1 MKSLAIRA
9 LTLVCVVFLAGCA
22 ADSLHREGVKAFET
36 GDYETGVAK
45 LGDAVRRDPN
55 NLIYRMDLLSRTER
69 SVQTL
74 LSQAD
79 VARAKGDTEAVEQTY
94 RRILKIDPSNPR
106 AKTGLAQV
114 SADMAHADRVARAQK
129 LFDKKDM
136 DGAEIELRAVLE
148 EDAGFVPAQTL
159 LAKLQSTRGPVS
171 AVPVLK
177 TKDSRAVTLQFRDA
191 QTKMVFEVLARQTGL
206 NFIFDKDVKSDGK
219 TTIFVTGVPVESA
232 IDLIL
237 AQNQLAKQIL
247 ADNMV
252 LIYPATPTKQK
263 EYQEEIVHSFYLAN
277 AAVKDVENL
286 LKTVLGS
293 KTLFVDER
301 ANLVVMRDTPEHIRM
316 AEKLV
321 SSIDVAEPEVILE
334 VEVLEAAN
342 TLLDQLGIRY
352 PSAAT
357 FTPNPLPT
365 STASTGTTVTTSTSG
380 TSMHIADYLGQ
391 SKNTITVS
399 QLSAGVDLL
408 KTTGQTNVLSSPR
421 IRAKNKEKAKIMIG
435 DRVPVVTSGASA
447 TSGGTYSTS
456 SVQYLE
462 VGLNLD
468 VTPTIHLDGN
478 VQIKMGLEV
487 SSIVKEFDVATG
499 SGGQTHVYQI
509 GTRNATTTLELK
521 DGETQILAG
530 LITDSDQ
537 KSSSHIPGLGDL
549 PILGRLFGSNG
560 TNRSKSEI
568 ILSITPHIIRAQTR
582 PTVDA
587 TEFWYGTE
595 AQTRSAPFSN
605 LHTTDAPAN
614 TNAPSSAAA
623 AGGVSI
629 MTAPANTPIANA
641 APRAV
646 PQRIDAG
653 VALQAP
659 APAAGADAATATG
672 DATKSVDSA
681 AKEAAPADA
690 KAAPVEPKAATDGKA
705 RVTLDGPTTAKVG
718 DEVNVSVRLDG
729 AIGVGKAR
737 TQLRFDPTALQVV
750 SADAGDVAPDG
761 KVDVRSGGIQMD
773 SSGTQVGASGSLLN
787 VRFKVVTARPTITVA
802 TQVVLMGE
810 DGGALAATQATPL
823 AIAATP

>member
-1 MKSLAIRA
+1 VKSLAIRA

-659 APAAGADAATATG
+659 APAAGADAATAAG
-672 DATKSVDSA
+672 DATKSADSA
-681 AKEAAPADA
+681 AKETAPADA
-690 KAAPVEPKAATDGKA
+690 KAAPVEPKAAADGKA

>member
-1 MKSLAIRA
+1 VKSLVMRT
-9 LTLVCVVFLAGCA
+9 LTVVGVIFLAGCA
-22 ADSLHREGVKAFET
+22 ADSLHREGVKAFER
-36 GDYETGVAK
+36 GDYETGIAK
-45 LGDAVRRDPN
+45 LGDAARQDPN
-55 NLIYRMDLLSRTER
+55 NLIFRMDLLSRTER
-69 SVQTL
+69 SVQML
-74 LSQAD
+74 LAQAD
-79 VARAKGDTEAVEQTY
+79 AARATGDNASVEQAY
-94 RRILKIDPSNPR
+94 RRVLRIDPSNPR
-106 AKTGLAQV
+106 AKTGMAQV
-114 SADMAHADRVARAQK
+114 AADTVHTDRVARAQK
-129 LFDKKDM
+129 LFDKKDL

-159 LAKLQSTRGPVS
+159 LTKLQSTRGPVS
-171 AVPVLK
+171 AVPTLK

-219 TTIFVTGVPVESA
+219 TTIFVSGVPVESA

-277 AAVKDVENL
+277 AAVKDVESL
-286 LKTVLGS
+286 LKTVLGA

-357 FTPNPLPT
+357 FTPTPLAGSST
-365 STASTGTTVTTSTSG
+365 SGTTVTTASG
-380 TSMHIADYLGQ
+380 NSMHIADYLGQ
-391 SKNTITVS
+391 NKNTITVS

-549 PILGRLFGSNG
+549 PMLGRLFGSNG

-582 PTVDA
+582 PTVDS

-605 LHTTDAPAN
+605 LHSTSDAPTN
-614 TNAPSSAAA
+614 TGASAVSG
-623 AGGVSI
+623 GGVSI
-629 MTAPANTPIANA
+629 MSAPSNVPANSNV
-641 APRAV
+641 PRAL

-653 VALQAP
+653 VALQSPATAP
-659 APAAGADAATATG
+659 APASAPDAPATG
-672 DATKSVDSA
+672 GDT
-681 AKEAAPADA
+681 AKPVEPTAKDAAPAEH
-690 KAAPVEPKAATDGKA
+690 KASSDGKA
-705 RVTLDGPTTAKVG
+705 HVTLDGPTTAKVG
-718 DEVNVSVRLDG
+718 EEVNVAVHLDG
-729 AIGVGKAR
+729 ATGVGKAR
-737 TQLRFDPTALQVV
+737 TQLRFDPNALQVV

-761 KVDVRSGGIQMD
+761 QVDVRAGGIQMD
-773 SSGTQVGASGSLLN
+773 SSGTQVGASGTLLS
-787 VRFKVVTARPTITVA
+787 VRFKVLSARPTITVS
-802 TQVVLMGE
+802 TQVVLVGE
-810 DGGALAATQATPL
+810 DGGALAASQATPL

>member
-605 LHTTDAPAN
+605 LHSTDAPAN

>member
-1 MKSLAIRA
+1 VKSLAIRT

-22 ADSLHREGVKAFET
+22 ADSLHREGVKAFEH

-55 NLIYRMDLLSRTER
+55 NLIYRMDLLSRTEK

-79 VARAKGDTEAVEQTY
+79 VARAKGDTDTVEQTY
-94 RRILKIDPSNPR
+94 RRILRIDPSNPR
-106 AKTGLAQV
+106 AKTGMAQV
-114 SADMAHADRVARAQK
+114 AADLAHTDRVARAQK

-365 STASTGTTVTTSTSG
+365 SAATTGTTVTTSTSG

-391 SKNTITVS
+391 NKNSITVS

-549 PILGRLFGSNG
+549 PILGRLFGSDG

-605 LHTTDAPAN
+605 LHSTDAPAN
-614 TNAPSSAAA
+614 AGTSSAAA

-629 MTAPANTPIANA
+629 MTTPTPTPIANT

-653 VALQAP
+653 VAMQPP
-659 APAAGADAATATG
+659 ASAAGSD
-672 DATKSVDSA
+672 
-681 AKEAAPADA
+681 AAPASGDA
-690 KAAPVEPKAATDGKA
+690 AKSAEPAAKDAAPAEPKAASDGKA
-705 RVTLDGPTTAKVG
+705 HVTLDGPTIAKVG
-718 DEVNVSVRLDG
+718 DEISVAVRLDG
-729 AIGVGKAR
+729 ATGVGKAR

-787 VRFKVVTARPTITVA
+787 VRFKVMTARPTITVA

>member
-659 APAAGADAATATG
+659 PPAAGADAATAAG

>member
-1 MKSLAIRA
+1 M
-9 LTLVCVVFLAGCA
+9 
-22 ADSLHREGVKAFET
+22 
-36 GDYETGVAK
+36 
-45 LGDAVRRDPN
+45 
-55 NLIYRMDLLSRTER
+55 
-69 SVQTL
+69 
-74 LSQAD
+74 
-79 VARAKGDTEAVEQTY
+79 
-94 RRILKIDPSNPR
+94 
-106 AKTGLAQV
+106 
-114 SADMAHADRVARAQK
+114 
-129 LFDKKDM
+129 
-136 DGAEIELRAVLE
+136 
-148 EDAGFVPAQTL
+148 
-159 LAKLQSTRGPVS
+159 
-171 AVPVLK
+171 
-177 TKDSRAVTLQFRDA
+177 
-191 QTKMVFEVLARQTGL
+191 
-206 NFIFDKDVKSDGK
+206 
-219 TTIFVTGVPVESA
+219 
-232 IDLIL
+232 
-237 AQNQLAKQIL
+237 
-247 ADNMV
+247 
-252 LIYPATPTKQK
+252 
-263 EYQEEIVHSFYLAN
+263 
-277 AAVKDVENL
+277 
-286 LKTVLGS
+286 
-293 KTLFVDER
+293 
-301 ANLVVMRDTPEHIRM
+301 
-316 AEKLV
+316 
-321 SSIDVAEPEVILE
+321 
-334 VEVLEAAN
+334 
-342 TLLDQLGIRY
+342 
-352 PSAAT
+352 
-357 FTPNPLPT
+357 
-365 STASTGTTVTTSTSG
+365 
-380 TSMHIADYLGQ
+380 
-391 SKNTITVS
+391 
-399 QLSAGVDLL
+399 
-408 KTTGQTNVLSSPR
+408 
-421 IRAKNKEKAKIMIG
+421 
-435 DRVPVVTSGASA
+435 
-447 TSGGTYSTS
+447 
-456 SVQYLE
+456 QYLE

-659 APAAGADAATATG
+659 PPAAGADAATATG

>member
-1 MKSLAIRA
+1 VKSLVSRF
-9 LTLVCVVFLAGCA
+9 LPVLLVLVLAGCA
-22 ADSLHREGVKAFET
+22 ADSLHREGVSAVDH
-36 GDYETGVAK
+36 GDYEVGIAK
-45 LGDAVRRDPN
+45 LSDAAHRDPN
-55 NLIYRMDLLSRTER
+55 NLIFRMDLLSRTER
-69 SVQTL
+69 AVQTL
-74 LSQAD
+74 VSQADTARAAGDPAAAERAFRRVLAIEPSNSRAKNGLAQVQAD
-79 VARAKGDTEAVEQTY
+79 VAHT
-94 RRILKIDPSNPR
+94 
-106 AKTGLAQV
+106 
-114 SADMAHADRVARAQK
+114 DRVAKAQK
-129 LFDKKDM
+129 LLDKKDL
-136 DGAEIELRAVLE
+136 DSAEIELRAVLE

-159 LAKLQSTRGPVS
+159 LVKLQSARGPVS
-171 AVPVLK
+171 AVPSLK

-219 TTIFVTGVPVESA
+219 TTIFVSQVPVESA

-237 AQNQLAKQIL
+237 AQNQLAKQVL

-286 LKTVLGS
+286 LKTVLGA

-334 VEVLEAAN
+334 VEVLEAAH

-352 PSAAT
+352 PSSAT
-357 FTPNPLPT
+357 FTPTPL
-365 STASTGTTVTTSTSG
+365 SGTAAVASGGTTPVTTAANSA
-380 TSMHIADYLGQ
+380 MHINDYLHQ
-391 SKNTITVS
+391 NRNTITVS
-399 QLSAGVDLL
+399 QMTAGVDFL

-447 TSGGTYSTS
+447 GVGNSSFATS

-478 VQIKMGLEV
+478 VQIKVGLEV

-499 SGGQTHVYQI
+499 NGGQTHVYQI

-521 DGETQILAG
+521 DGETQVLAG
-530 LITDSDQ
+530 LVTDSDQ
-537 KSSSHIPGLGDL
+537 KSSSHIPGLGDM

-560 TNRSKSEI
+560 TNRNKSEI
-568 ILSITPHIIRAQTR
+568 ILSITPRIIRAQTR
-582 PTVDA
+582 PTVDS

-595 AQTRSAPFSN
+595 TQTRSAPFGSSRAADGN
-605 LHTTDAPAN
+605 VAASAPVAG
-614 TNAPSSAAA
+614 
-623 AGGVSI
+623 AGGVST
-629 MTAPANTPIANA
+629 MSGPSVSQAPSVPRSLPQRMDAGTSVSPTPSDA
-641 APRAV
+641 APSD
-646 PQRIDAG
+646 DAS
-653 VALQAP
+653 AAKTPAAAAKDSAASEAP
-659 APAAGADAATATG
+659 APA
-672 DATKSVDSA
+672 
-681 AKEAAPADA
+681 
-690 KAAPVEPKAATDGKA
+690 DGKA
-705 RVTLDGPTTAKVG
+705 RITLDGPTTAKVG
-718 DEVNVSVRLDG
+718 DEVSVAVRMDG
-729 AIGVGKAR
+729 ASGVGKVR

-750 SADAGDVAPDG
+750 SADAGDVAPGG
-761 KVDVRSGGIQMD
+761 KVDVRAGGIQLD
-773 SSGTQVGASGSLLN
+773 SNGTQVGASGSLLN
-787 VRFKVVTARPTITVA
+787 VRFKVLIARPTITVS
-802 TQVVLMGE
+802 TQVVLMSEEGT
-810 DGGALAATQATPL
+810 ALAATQATPI

>member
-595 AQTRSAPFSN
+595 AQTRSAQFSN
-605 LHTTDAPAN
+605 LHSTDAPAN

-659 APAAGADAATATG
+659 APAAGADAATAAG
-672 DATKSVDSA
+672 DATKSADSA
-681 AKEAAPADA
+681 AKETAPADA
-690 KAAPVEPKAATDGKA
+690 KAAPVEPKAAADGKA

>member
-1 MKSLAIRA
+1 VKSLAIRA

-659 APAAGADAATATG
+659 PPAAGADAATATG

>member
-1 MKSLAIRA
+1 VKSLAIRA